1 VDSGGTVDSRD
12 ADLIGTSTPCR
23 YQEMLSVGTME
34 EVLSNHSAANQ
45 ALSSQGASPP
55 HSTIASMALVYQGA
69 AAAGFRGETPP
80 PLDLSHTLPLA
91 QVTGWPPPSVLPHPP
106 PLPLGDREYNS
117 PPSPGTLADITMQE
131 LGQLGCVSWGDPR
144 MSPASLHHSGHLLN
158 AHSQLM
164 NAHGQ
169 MIAGNGQVLTHDILN
184 SALVLNNIQEDSI
197 NFASEPD
204 TPDEYPDYPP
214 PYPTRYDEATMP
226 DFSQY
231 YNCSPDDALYME
243 REDEKRFL
251 AGSDEFYS
259 GSSEW
264 SPDSRLAKMAL
275 ARCATSKAEISSESA
290 SASSSSG
297 RNRSGGGNNNNGI
310 NPTKPKMQKNLRL
323 GPDTRCSNCE
333 TGETSLWRRATN
345 GTPICNAC
353 GLYEKLHNESRP
365 LTMRRDRVQKRKRK
379 HPAQGRRRRRQQP
392 RGKSDLASQ
401 VSLNLRRNA
410 PIFDNSLQDNMSSF
424 CNFYDSPAAKDS
436 SQSSRVQEKVFI
448 TSEEAEQGVN
458 PMDINKGMRSYRCQS
473 SSCRNLKFS
482 SLDGPQG
489 VREHMLSCHPEG
501 SSSPPCRLLL

>member
-1 VDSGGTVDSRD
+1 
-12 ADLIGTSTPCR
+12 
-23 YQEMLSVGTME
+23 
-34 EVLSNHSAANQ
+34 
-45 ALSSQGASPP
+45 
-55 HSTIASMALVYQGA
+55 
-69 AAAGFRGETPP
+69 
-80 PLDLSHTLPLA
+80 
-91 QVTGWPPPSVLPHPP
+91 
-106 PLPLGDREYNS
+106 
-117 PPSPGTLADITMQE
+117 
-131 LGQLGCVSWGDPR
+131 
-144 MSPASLHHSGHLLN
+144 MSPAPSLPHSGHLFN

-169 MIAGNGQVLTHDILN
+169 MIAGNSQVLTHDILN
-184 SALVLNNIQEDSI
+184 SALVLNNIQEDTI

-204 TPDEYPDYPP
+204 TPDEYPDHYPP
-214 PYPTRYDEATMP
+214 PYPPRYDEATMP

-231 YNCSPDDALYME
+231 YNCSPDEALYME
-243 REDEKRFL
+243 REDERRFL

-264 SPDSRLAKMAL
+264 SPESRLAQMAL
-275 ARCATSKAEISSESA
+275 ARCATTKADISSESA
-290 SASSSSG
+290 SAPSSSG
-297 RNRSGGGNNNNGI
+297 RNRGGGGNNNNNAT

-392 RGKSDLASQ
+392 RGKSDLAGRVTAQ
-401 VSLNLRRNA
+401 
-410 PIFDNSLQDNMSSF
+410 IFNPPLQDSLSSF
-424 CNFYDSPAAKDS
+424 CDFYDSPAATVKALHNKDS
-436 SQSSRVQEKVFI
+436 SSPSSRVQEKVFI